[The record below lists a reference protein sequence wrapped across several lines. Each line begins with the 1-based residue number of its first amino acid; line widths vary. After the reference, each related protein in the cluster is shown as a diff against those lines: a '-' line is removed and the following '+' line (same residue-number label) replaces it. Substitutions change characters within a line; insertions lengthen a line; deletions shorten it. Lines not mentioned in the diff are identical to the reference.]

1 MLDDKAQ
8 LEKGMQILGFENTP
22 QIISKLLIYKE
33 LLIKWNNS
41 FNLTS
46 VKNTEI
52 VTHHFLDCL
61 AVIPFIKSST
71 LLDVGTGAGL
81 PGIVIAIVNP
91 DIKVSLIDKVG
102 KKITFIKRI
111 IAELEIKNIE
121 TYHDRVELLTS
132 EEKYDGIISR
142 AFSNMEVFI
151 KSTKHLIKSQGVWY
165 GMKSKKILDDEM
177 VNINDPW
184 ALEKLDVPFLQ
195 AERYLV
201 KVSSS

>member
-91 DIKVSLIDKVG
+91 DIKVSLVDKVG
-102 KKITFIKRI
+102 KKINFIKRI

-151 KSTKHLIKSQGVWY
+151 KSTKHLIKRQGVWY

>member
-1 MLDDKAQ
+1 LLDDKAQ
-8 LEKGMQILGFENTP
+8 LEKGMQILGFENIP
-22 QIISKLLIYKE
+22 QIISKLLIYKK

-111 IAELEIKNIE
+111 NAELEIKNIE

-165 GMKSKKILDDEM
+165 GMKSKKFLDDEM
-177 VNINDPW
+177 ININDPW
-184 ALEKLDVPFLQ
+184 TLEKLDVPFLQ

>member
-46 VKNTEI
+46 VTNKEI

-91 DIKVSLIDKVG
+91 DIKVSLVDKVG
-102 KKITFIKRI
+102 KKINFIKRI

-121 TYHDRVELLTS
+121 PYHDRVELLTS

-151 KSTKHLIKSQGVWY
+151 KSTKHLIKRQGVWY

>member
-46 VKNTEI
+46 VTNKEI

-151 KSTKHLIKSQGVWY
+151 KSTKHLIKRQGVWY

-177 VNINDPW
+177 VSINDPW

>member
-1 MLDDKAQ
+1 MLNDKAQ
-8 LEKGMQILGFENTP
+8 LESGMQKLGLENIP
-22 QIISKLLIYKE
+22 QVISKLLIYKE
-33 LLIKWNNS
+33 LLIKWNRS

-46 VKNTEI
+46 IKNREV

-61 AVIPFIKSST
+61 SIIPFIKSSS

-81 PGIVIAIVNP
+81 PGIIIAIVKP

-102 KKITFIKRI
+102 KKIAFIKRVVP
-111 IAELEIKNIE
+111 ELEIKNID

-142 AFSNMEVFI
+142 AFSNMDDFI

-165 GMKSKKILDDEM
+165 GMKSKKILNDEM
-177 VNINDPW
+177 ININQPW
-184 ALEKLDVPFLQ
+184 TLEKLDVPFLD

-201 KVSSS
+201 KVSNS

>member
-46 VKNTEI
+46 VTNKEI

-91 DIKVSLIDKVG
+91 DIKVSLVDKVG
-102 KKITFIKRI
+102 KKINFIKRI

-121 TYHDRVELLTS
+121 PYHDRVELLTS

-151 KSTKHLIKSQGVWY
+151 KSTKHLIKRQGVWY

-177 VNINDPW
+177 VSINDPW
-184 ALEKLDVPFLQ
+184 ALEKLDVPFLE

>member
-8 LEKGMQILGFENTP
+8 LEKGMQILGFENIP
-22 QIISKLLIYKE
+22 QIISKLLIYKK

-177 VNINDPW
+177 ININDPW
-184 ALEKLDVPFLQ
+184 VLEKLDVPFLQ

>member
-8 LEKGMQILGFENTP
+8 LEKGMQILGLENIP

-111 IAELEIKNIE
+111 SAELEIKNIE
-121 TYHDRVELLTS
+121 TYHDRVELLNS

-151 KSTKHLIKSQGVWY
+151 KSTKHLIKTQGVWY

-177 VNINDPW
+177 ININDPW

>member
-1 MLDDKAQ
+1 MLNDKAQ
-8 LEKGMQILGFENTP
+8 LESGMQKLGLENIP
-22 QIISKLLIYKE
+22 QVISKLLIYKE
-33 LLIKWNNS
+33 LLIKWNRS

-46 VKNTEI
+46 IKNREV

-61 AVIPFIKSST
+61 SIIPFIKSSS

-81 PGIVIAIVNP
+81 PGIIIAIVKP

-102 KKITFIKRI
+102 KKIAFIKRVV
-111 IAELEIKNIE
+111 AELEIKNID

-142 AFSNMEVFI
+142 AFSNMDDFI

-165 GMKSKKILDDEM
+165 GMKSKKILNDEM
-177 VNINDPW
+177 ININQPW
-184 ALEKLDVPFLQ
+184 TLEKLDVPFLD

-201 KVSSS
+201 KVSNL

>member
-1 MLDDKAQ
+1 MLNDKAQ
-8 LEKGMQILGFENTP
+8 LERGMQKLGLENIP
-22 QIISKLLIYKE
+22 QVINKLLIYKE
-33 LLIKWNNS
+33 LLIKWNKS

-46 VKNTEI
+46 IKNREV

-61 AVIPFIKSST
+61 SIIPFIKSSS

-81 PGIVIAIVNP
+81 PGIIIAIVKP

-102 KKITFIKRI
+102 KKIAFIKRVVP
-111 IAELEIKNIE
+111 ELEIKNID

-142 AFSNMEVFI
+142 AFSNMDDFI

-165 GMKSKKILDDEM
+165 GMKSKKILNDEM
-177 VNINDPW
+177 ININEPW
-184 ALEKLDVPFLQ
+184 TLEKLDVPFLE

-201 KVSSS
+201 KVSNS

>member
-8 LEKGMQILGFENTP
+8 LEKGMQILGFENIP

-61 AVIPFIKSST
+61 AVIPFINSSR

-102 KKITFIKRI
+102 KKINFIKRI

-121 TYHDRVELLTS
+121 PYHDRVELLTS

-151 KSTKHLIKSQGVWY
+151 KSTKHLIKRQGVWY

-177 VNINDPW
+177 VSINDPW
-184 ALEKLDVPFLQ
+184 ALEKLDIPFLE

>member
-1 MLDDKAQ
+1 LLNDKTQ
-8 LEKGMQILGFENTP
+8 LERGMQKLGLENIP
-22 QIISKLLIYKE
+22 QVISKLLIYKE
-33 LLIKWNNS
+33 LLIKWNRS

-46 VKNTEI
+46 IKNREV

-61 AVIPFIKSST
+61 SIIPFIKSSS

-81 PGIVIAIVNP
+81 PGIIIAIVKP

-102 KKITFIKRI
+102 KKIAFIKRVV
-111 IAELEIKNIE
+111 AELEIKNID

-142 AFSNMEVFI
+142 AFSNMDDFI

-165 GMKSKKILDDEM
+165 GMKSKKILNDEM
-177 VNINDPW
+177 ININEPW
-184 ALEKLDVPFLQ
+184 TLEKLDVPFLE

-201 KVSSS
+201 KVSNS

>member
-8 LEKGMQILGFENTP
+8 LEKGMQILGFENIP

-61 AVIPFIKSST
+61 AVIPFINSST

-102 KKITFIKRI
+102 KKITFIKRV

-177 VNINDPW
+177 ININDPW
-184 ALEKLDVPFLQ
+184 ALEKLDIPFLQ

-201 KVSSS
+201 KVSNS

>member
-102 KKITFIKRI
+102 KKIAFIKRI
-111 IAELEIKNIE
+111 VAELEIRNIE
-121 TYHDRVELLTS
+121 TYHNRVELLTS
-132 EEKYDGIISR
+132 EEKFDGIISR

-177 VNINDPW
+177 ININDPW
-184 ALEKLDVPFLQ
+184 ALEKLDIPFLQ

>member
-1 MLDDKAQ
+1 MLNDKTQ
-8 LEKGMQILGFENTP
+8 LERGMQKLGLENIP
-22 QIISKLLIYKE
+22 QVISKLLIYKE
-33 LLIKWNNS
+33 LLIKWNKS

-46 VKNTEI
+46 IKNREV

-61 AVIPFIKSST
+61 SIIPFIKSSS

-81 PGIVIAIVNP
+81 PGIIIAIVKP

-102 KKITFIKRI
+102 KKIAFIKRVV
-111 IAELEIKNIE
+111 AELEIKNID

-142 AFSNMEVFI
+142 AFSNMDDFI

-165 GMKSKKILDDEM
+165 GMKSKKILNDEM
-177 VNINDPW
+177 VNINQPW
-184 ALEKLDVPFLQ
+184 TLEKLDVPFLD

-201 KVSSS
+201 KVSNS

>member
-8 LEKGMQILGFENTP
+8 LEKGMQILGFENIP

-111 IAELEIKNIE
+111 IAELDIKNIE

-151 KSTKHLIKSQGVWY
+151 KSTKHLIKTQGVWY

-177 VNINDPW
+177 ININDPW

>member
-1 MLDDKAQ
+1 LLDDKAQ
-8 LEKGMQILGFENTP
+8 LEKGMQILGFENIP
-22 QIISKLLIYKE
+22 QIISKLLIYKK

-121 TYHDRVELLTS
+121 TYHERVELLTA

-142 AFSNMEVFI
+142 AFSNMEVFT
-151 KSTKHLIKSQGVWY
+151 KSTKHLIKSPGVWY

-177 VNINDPW
+177 ININYPW
-184 ALEKLDVPFLQ
+184 ALEKLDIPFLQ

>member
-8 LEKGMQILGFENTP
+8 LEKGMQILGFENIP
-22 QIISKLLIYKE
+22 QIVSKLLIYKE

-111 IAELEIKNIE
+111 IAELDIKNIE
-121 TYHDRVELLTS
+121 TYHDRVELLSS

-177 VNINDPW
+177 ININDPW
-184 ALEKLDVPFLQ
+184 TLEKLDVPFLQ

>member
-8 LEKGMQILGFENTP
+8 LEKGMQILGFENIP

-102 KKITFIKRI
+102 KKITFIKRV

-177 VNINDPW
+177 ININDPW
-184 ALEKLDVPFLQ
+184 TLEKLDVPFLQ

>member
-8 LEKGMQILGFENTP
+8 LEKGMQILGFENIP

-121 TYHDRVELLTS
+121 TYHGRVELLTS

-177 VNINDPW
+177 ININDPW
-184 ALEKLDVPFLQ
+184 TLEKLDVPFLQ

>member
-1 MLDDKAQ
+1 MLNDKAQ
-8 LEKGMQILGFENTP
+8 LEKGMQILGFENIP
-22 QIISKLLIYKE
+22 QIVSKLLIYKD

-61 AVIPFIKSST
+61 AVIPFIKSSK

-132 EEKYDGIISR
+132 EDKYDGIISR

-151 KSTKHLIKSQGVWY
+151 KSTKHLIKRQGVWY
-165 GMKSKKILDDEM
+165 GMKSKKILDNEM

>member
-1 MLDDKAQ
+1 
-8 LEKGMQILGFENTP
+8 MQILGFENIP

-33 LLIKWNNS
+33 LLMKWNNS

-61 AVIPFIKSST
+61 AVIPFIKSSR

-121 TYHDRVELLTS
+121 TYHERVELLTS

-177 VNINDPW
+177 ININDPW
-184 ALEKLDVPFLQ
+184 ALEKLDIPFLQ

>member
-22 QIISKLLIYKE
+22 QIISKLLIYKK

-46 VKNTEI
+46 VTNKEI

-111 IAELEIKNIE
+111 SAELEIKNIE
-121 TYHDRVELLTS
+121 TYHDRVELLNS

-151 KSTKHLIKSQGVWY
+151 KSTKHLIKRQGVWY
-165 GMKSKKILDDEM
+165 GMKSKKVLDDEM
-177 VNINDPW
+177 VSINDPW
-184 ALEKLDVPFLQ
+184 VLEKLDIPFLE

>member
-8 LEKGMQILGFENTP
+8 LEKGMQILGFENIP
-22 QIISKLLIYKE
+22 QIISKLLIYKK

-91 DIKVSLIDKVG
+91 WTSFVIGSRCETSHEGLIRNGSVKSRHAV
-102 KKITFIKRI
+102 
-111 IAELEIKNIE
+111 KN
-121 TYHDRVELLTS
+121 
-132 EEKYDGIISR
+132 EENL
-142 AFSNMEVFI
+142 F
-151 KSTKHLIKSQGVWY
+151 KSS
-165 GMKSKKILDDEM
+165 
-177 VNINDPW
+177 
-184 ALEKLDVPFLQ
+184 
-195 AERYLV
+195 
-201 KVSSS
+201 

>member
-102 KKITFIKRI
+102 KKIAFIKRI
-111 IAELEIKNIE
+111 VAELEIRNIE
-121 TYHDRVELLTS
+121 TYHNRVELLTS

-151 KSTKHLIKSQGVWY
+151 KSTKHLIKRQGVWY

-177 VNINDPW
+177 VSINDPW
-184 ALEKLDVPFLQ
+184 ALEKLDIPFLE

>member
-1 MLDDKAQ
+1 LLDDKAQ
-8 LEKGMQILGFENTP
+8 LEKGMQILGFENIP

-33 LLIKWNNS
+33 LLMKWNNS

-61 AVIPFIKSST
+61 AVIPFIKSSR

-121 TYHDRVELLTS
+121 TYHERVELLTS

-177 VNINDPW
+177 ININDPW
-184 ALEKLDVPFLQ
+184 VLEKLDIPFLQ

>member
-1 MLDDKAQ
+1 LLDDKAQ

-46 VKNTEI
+46 VTNKEI

-91 DIKVSLIDKVG
+91 DIKVSLVDKVG
-102 KKITFIKRI
+102 KKINFIKRI

-121 TYHDRVELLTS
+121 PYHDRVELLTS

-151 KSTKHLIKSQGVWY
+151 KSTKHLIKRQGVWY

-177 VNINDPW
+177 ININDPW
-184 ALEKLDVPFLQ
+184 ALEKLDIPFLE

>member
-1 MLDDKAQ
+1 LLDDKAQ
-8 LEKGMQILGFENTP
+8 LEKGMQILGFENIP

-33 LLIKWNNS
+33 LLMKWNNS

-111 IAELEIKNIE
+111 IAELDIKNIE
-121 TYHDRVELLTS
+121 TYHDRVEFLAS

-165 GMKSKKILDDEM
+165 GMKSKKIFDDEM
-177 VNINDPW
+177 ININDPW
-184 ALEKLDVPFLQ
+184 VLEKLDVPFLQ

>member
-46 VKNTEI
+46 VTNKEI

-91 DIKVSLIDKVG
+91 DIKVSLVDKVG
-102 KKITFIKRI
+102 KKINFIKRI

-121 TYHDRVELLTS
+121 TYHNRVELLSS

-151 KSTKHLIKSQGVWY
+151 KSTKHLIKSRGVWY

-184 ALEKLDVPFLQ
+184 TLEKLDVPFLE

>member
-8 LEKGMQILGFENTP
+8 LEKGMQILGFENIP
-22 QIISKLLIYKE
+22 QIIGKLLIYKE

-61 AVIPFIKSST
+61 AVIPFINSSR

-151 KSTKHLIKSQGVWY
+151 KSTKHLIKTQGVWY

-177 VNINDPW
+177 INIIDPW

>member
-1 MLDDKAQ
+1 LLDDKAQ
-8 LEKGMQILGFENTP
+8 LEKGMQILGFENIP
-22 QIISKLLIYKE
+22 QIINKLLIYKE

-61 AVIPFIKSST
+61 AVIPFINSSR

-91 DIKVSLIDKVG
+91 DSKVSLVDKVG

-177 VNINDPW
+177 INIIDPW

>member
-8 LEKGMQILGFENTP
+8 LEKGMEILGFENTP

-46 VKNTEI
+46 VTNKEI

-151 KSTKHLIKSQGVWY
+151 KSTKHLIKRQGVWY

-177 VNINDPW
+177 VSINDPW
-184 ALEKLDVPFLQ
+184 ALEKLDIPFLE

>member
-8 LEKGMQILGFENTP
+8 LEKGMQILGFENIP
-22 QIISKLLIYKE
+22 QIISKLLIYKK

-121 TYHDRVELLTS
+121 TYHERVELLTS

-177 VNINDPW
+177 ININDPW
-184 ALEKLDVPFLQ
+184 VLEKLDIPFLQ

>member
-1 MLDDKAQ
+1 LLDDKAQ
-8 LEKGMQILGFENTP
+8 LEKGMQILGFENIP

-111 IAELEIKNIE
+111 SAELEIKNIE
-121 TYHDRVELLTS
+121 TYHDRVELLNS

-151 KSTKHLIKSQGVWY
+151 KSTKHLIKSRGVWY

-184 ALEKLDVPFLQ
+184 VLKKLDVPFLQ

>member
-8 LEKGMQILGFENTP
+8 LEKGMQILGFENIP

-33 LLIKWNNS
+33 LLMKWNNS

-61 AVIPFIKSST
+61 AVIPFINSSR

-121 TYHDRVELLTS
+121 TYHERVELLTS

-177 VNINDPW
+177 ININDPW
-184 ALEKLDVPFLQ
+184 TLEKLDVPFLQ

>member
-8 LEKGMQILGFENTP
+8 LEKGMQILGFENIP
-22 QIISKLLIYKE
+22 QIISKLLIYKD
-33 LLIKWNNS
+33 LLVKWNNS

-61 AVIPFIKSST
+61 AVITFIKSSR

-121 TYHDRVELLTS
+121 PYHDRVELLTS

-151 KSTKHLIKSQGVWY
+151 KSTKHLIKRQGVWY

-177 VNINDPW
+177 VSINDPW

>member
-1 MLDDKAQ
+1 LLDDKAQ
-8 LEKGMQILGFENTP
+8 LEKGMQILGFENIP

-61 AVIPFIKSST
+61 AVIPFINSST

-102 KKITFIKRI
+102 KKITFIKRV

-177 VNINDPW
+177 ININDPW
-184 ALEKLDVPFLQ
+184 VLEKLDIPFLQ

>member
-46 VKNTEI
+46 VKNKEI

-91 DIKVSLIDKVG
+91 DIKVSLVDKVG
-102 KKITFIKRI
+102 KKINFIKRI

-121 TYHDRVELLTS
+121 PYHDRVELLTS

-177 VNINDPW
+177 ININDPW
-184 ALEKLDVPFLQ
+184 VLEKLDIPFLQ